1 MYGDVK
7 GMAMLQISE
16 QNLKDLESKIGRIL
30 VGEMLRQIEVIEAQQ
45 LTKEDSLSLLKQ
57 LIRNKIYEALRQHT
71 NSIQQFSNGVQFT
84 IDFIKPP
91 MASA

>member
-7 GMAMLQISE
+7 GMAMIQISE

-30 VGEMLRQIEVIEAQQ
+30 VGEILRQIEVIDAQQ

-57 LIRNKIYEALRQHT
+57 LIKNKIYEVLRQHT

-84 IDFIKPP
+84 IDFIKPN
-91 MASA
+91 A